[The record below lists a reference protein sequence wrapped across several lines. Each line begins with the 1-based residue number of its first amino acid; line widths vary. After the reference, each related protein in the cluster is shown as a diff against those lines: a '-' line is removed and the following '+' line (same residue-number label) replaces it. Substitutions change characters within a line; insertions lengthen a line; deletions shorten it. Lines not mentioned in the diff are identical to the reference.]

1 MNIEGKKEMSAKTYM
16 FNGKQFVWF
25 RRERMQR
32 EANVIRALEAKETT
46 ELVPKEC
53 RTSMG

>member
-25 RRERMQR
+25 GRERMQR

-46 ELVPKEC
+46 ELVPEEC